1 MIAHVFPQFL
11 QKMAANAVKPTTDT
25 YRVVLLTT
33 YTFSNAHTTLA
44 DVLGAGTEVAT
55 GGGYVSGGY
64 TGGLALTSAAAS
76 TTGYVFSITAANPSW
91 LTSTISAAY
100 AVWFD
105 SQGAVSNA
113 TAYPLVL
120 WDFQGTQSSSSGSYT
135 LSINAAGLWTVTG
148 S

>member
-1 MIAHVFPQFL
+1 MIAHVFPQF
-11 QKMAANAVKPTTDT
+11 QQNMAAQVVKATTDT
-25 YRVVLLTT
+25 YRVVLLTSYT
-33 YTFSNAHTTLA
+33 YSNAHRTLG
-44 DVLGAGTEVAT
+44 DVLGAGTEVVT

-64 TGGLALTSAAAS
+64 AGGLALTSMNVS
-76 TTGYVFSITAANPSW
+76 TSGFVFSISAANPSW

-113 TAYPLVL
+113 TAYPLIV
-120 WDFQGTQSSSSGSYT
+120 WDFQGTQASSSGSYT